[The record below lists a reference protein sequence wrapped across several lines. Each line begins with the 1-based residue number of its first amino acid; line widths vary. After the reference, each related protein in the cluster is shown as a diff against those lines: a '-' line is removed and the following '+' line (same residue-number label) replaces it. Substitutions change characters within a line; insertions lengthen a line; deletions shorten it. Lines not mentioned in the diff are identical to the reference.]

1 MASVSELTCIYF
13 TILHDDEAT
22 ITEDK
27 INTLIKA
34 AGVNV
39 ESFWP
44 GLFEKALTNTDIRN
58 HICNVGVDG
67 GAPAASA
74 PARGGMP
81 AGGAAPGEEKKEEE
95 NKEES
100 EESDNDMG
108 FGLFD

>member
-22 ITEDK
+22 IT
-27 INTLIKA
+27 
-34 AGVNV
+34 
-39 ESFWP
+39 
-44 GLFEKALTNTDIRN
+44 ALTNTDIRN